1 MTSTALDVHLGT
13 SEAARPAH
21 ATTSTRGASLV
32 TARLGADEKRV
43 LLLAILALQS
53 ALLLAAA
60 WLVGAHGWDDGAIT
74 LAYARTFAET
84 GRIALTPASEH
95 VEGFSSVAWFGLNAL
110 VALGRPGFT
119 RAIFA
124 SQLLTLITLVA
135 SGSVLHRLGRAIGL
149 RATARFA
156 ALATFACLGPLFS
169 ETVNGMEMGLL
180 TLCGLVIVHRLYF
193 ERNRLVV
200 CGALAMF
207 VVTRFESAFYVAFL
221 LAPLLLEKRFREF
234 ALWATWAALVFGA
247 IAACRWH
254 SFDALLPNT
263 IYAKM
268 HEPYHLHGFAALRS
282 RLSASRE
289 IFVLFLP
296 ALLVL
301 IVRAL
306 HLRAWSGMLGVLRS
320 NRVLVAP
327 VVGAVAFAVITGT
340 NWGYL
345 GRMQFFALPFMLLLI
360 AQATDVLAAS
370 SPIRHYALV
379 WSIAALTGCSS
390 MIGAPFA
397 NLKASRTDAFSVT
410 PAAFRETARAVE
422 KVRNALGVPRIAFL
436 TPDIGGVALCCPA
449 IRVVDIALL
458 TNRQLAREG
467 YGALAEVIEAERPEI
482 IEAHGLW
489 ATVSHLYE
497 LDAFRNRY
505 RPAMIDRM
513 RFYLRDDVADQL
525 TAMGNART
533 VSADRTDAHA
543 ATWTEHRYRATSNE
557 RDDGSFLSRGMVLLV
572 R

>member
-13 SEAARPAH
+13 SEAAGRAH
-21 ATTSTRGASLV
+21 ATTSMRGAALV
-32 TARLGADEKRV
+32 AARSGADEKRV
-43 LLLAILALQS
+43 LVLAILAAQA
-53 ALLLAAA
+53 ALLLAAVR
-60 WLVGAHGWDDGAIT
+60 LVGAHGWDDGAIT
-74 LAYARTFAET
+74 LAYARTFAES

-110 VALGRPGFT
+110 VALARPGFT
-119 RAIFA
+119 SAILA

-149 RATARFA
+149 RATTRFA
-156 ALATFACLGPLFS
+156 VLATFACLGPLFS

-200 CGALAMF
+200 WAALAMF
-207 VVTRFESAFYVAFL
+207 VATRFESAFYIAFL
-221 LAPLLLEKRFREF
+221 LAPLLLEKRF
-234 ALWATWAALVFGA
+234 
-247 IAACRWH
+247 CRWY

-268 HEPYHLHGFAALRS
+268 HEPYHLAGFAAVRS
-282 RLSASRE
+282 RLFASRE

-301 IVRAL
+301 VVRAL
-306 HLRAWSGMLGVLRS
+306 HLRAWSGILGVLRS
-320 NRVLVAP
+320 NRALVAP
-327 VVGAVAFAVITGT
+327 VAGAVAFAMITGT

-345 GRMQFFALPFMLLLI
+345 GRMQFFALPFMLLLV
-360 AQATDVLAAS
+360 AQATDVFAAS

-379 WSIAALTGCSS
+379 WSIAGLTVCSS
-390 MIGAPFA
+390 MIGAPFEQ
-397 NLKASRTDAFSVT
+397 LRASRTDAMSVT

-422 KVRNALGVPRIAFL
+422 KVRTALGLPRIAFL

-458 TNRQLAREG
+458 TNRQLARDG
-467 YGALAEVIEAERPEI
+467 YGVLGEVIDAERPEI

-489 ATVSHLYE
+489 AKVSHLYE
-497 LDAFRNRY
+497 LDAFGNGY
-505 RPAMIDRM
+505 QPTIIDHM

-525 TAMGNART
+525 TARGNAST
-533 VSADRTDAHA
+533 VSADRTDDHA
-543 ATWTEHRYRATSNE
+543 ATWTEHRYRAASNE
-557 RDDGSFLSRGMVLLV
+557 RDDGSFLSRGKVLLV